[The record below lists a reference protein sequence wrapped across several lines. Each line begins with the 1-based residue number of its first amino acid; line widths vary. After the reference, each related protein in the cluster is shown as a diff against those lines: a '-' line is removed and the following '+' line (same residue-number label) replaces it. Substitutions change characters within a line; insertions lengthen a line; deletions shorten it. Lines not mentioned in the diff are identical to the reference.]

1 MGNSRIGLRIESRLK
16 EDFENCVPNSSAF
29 LRQCIIE
36 RVYGTDSTKWP
47 AYIRVKGYIPVRS
60 TLAGGGEAVGIYTS
74 HLGSSTVS
82 AMDVPPEGVLR
93 EEDVNEGILG
103 DGGSTVTLDQM
114 IEEIKRE
121 TK

>member
-1 MGNSRIGLRIESRLK
+1 
-16 EDFENCVPNSSAF
+16 
-29 LRQCIIE
+29 
-36 RVYGTDSTKWP
+36 
-47 AYIRVKGYIPVRS
+47 
-60 TLAGGGEAVGIYTS
+60 
-74 HLGSSTVS
+74 
-82 AMDVPPEGVLR
+82 MDVPPEGVLR